1 MRDLDSFTEGT
12 GCGSFEDLPTAGTN
26 ELGDLIH
33 NVTPSTVS
41 LLPPAES
48 LHALIIKWQESICDS
63 DAGGDS
69 VPVPMK
75 RHRSPSPEE
84 EHFVRRIRPRIR
96 AISLPGN
103 FKAFTQF
110 LGFSTTRSEPEAPD

>member
-12 GCGSFEDLPTAGTN
+12 GCGSFEDLPTAGTD
-26 ELGDLIH
+26 ELGELIH
-33 NVTPSTVS
+33 HVTPSAVS
-41 LLPPAES
+41 LLPPPES
-48 LHALIIKWQESICDS
+48 LRAFIVKWQEAICDS
-63 DAGGDS
+63 EERES
-69 VPVPMK
+69 EPVPMK

-84 EHFVRRIRPRIR
+84 EHFVRRIRPRTR

-110 LGFSTTRSEPEAPD
+110 LGYPTTRSEPEAPD